1 MQYPI
6 SAIALEKMDGILFK
20 SMLQLVQ
27 WQLSAEWTFNET
39 ATESTKIVLVDV
51 ERPEGKLYWETHHHD
66 VTFILIAYARQ
77 NELRAQWYLPK
88 PIRVQT
94 LVQLLNA
101 ITVFKASTP
110 TASSGVT
117 TPSPTVTTAATVTPV
132 VAAAP
137 VIAVAV
143 EEPVE
148 KPTVTPVEN
157 HAAVQMV
164 VEADDYFEPSHY
176 LLGLLQETLQS
187 NQAKRFNC
195 GSLPPLYVLP
205 SERRCFIAP
214 INMSQVDL
222 EQRMLYAALAEQVN
236 SVNLS
241 VDALRLEVEK
251 NMLRA
256 YPAETLLWLTAL
268 HASHGRLLAGY
279 ARATGVRL
287 KQWPNFIILPHY
299 SVHINLAAFMLK
311 HTTDI
316 ETIATKTRVSQATVI
331 DFVNAC
337 KMIGLI
343 IEEKNPEATKDKV
356 LPDPKRHLLKN
367 ILKRLLQ

>member
-1 MQYPI
+1 MQHPI

-27 WQLSAEWTFNET
+27 WQLNAEWTFS
-39 ATESTKIVLVDV
+39 ESAQIVLVDI
-51 ERPEGKLYWETHHHD
+51 EQPEGKSFWQDHSHD
-66 VTFILIAYARQ
+66 TTILMIAYARQ
-77 NELRAQWYLPK
+77 NEQRAQWFLPK

-101 ITVFKASTP
+101 ITVFKVSVP
-110 TASSGVT
+110 TATIPPPVDVVST
-117 TPSPTVTTAATVTPV
+117 TPTVTDEPMEKTAVIPIENKVTVM
-132 VAAAP
+132 
-137 VIAVAV
+137 
-143 EEPVE
+143 PVE
-148 KPTVTPVEN
+148 KNTVHSVTLPNEC
-157 HAAVQMV
+157 
-164 VEADDYFEPSHY
+164 FEPAQY
-176 LLGLLQETLQS
+176 LLGLLQTTLQS

-214 INMSQVDL
+214 INMGQVDI
-222 EQRMLYAALAEQVN
+222 EQRMLYAALAEQVK

-241 VDALRLEVEK
+241 VEALRIEVEK
-251 NMLRA
+251 NKLRA
-256 YPAETLLWLTAL
+256 YPAETLLWLAAL
-268 HASHGRLLAGY
+268 HASHGRLLTGY
-279 ARATGVRL
+279 KKEAGVRL

-316 ETIATKTRVSQATVI
+316 FTIAGKTRLSLSTVI

-337 KMIGLI
+337 KVIGLI
-343 IEEKNPEATKDKV
+343 VEGRNPEATTERAI
-356 LPDPKRHLLKN
+356 PDPKRNLLKN

>member
-27 WQLSAEWTFNET
+27 WQLNAEWTLSET
-39 ATESTKIVLVDV
+39 AKIVLVDI
-51 ERPEGKLYWETHHHD
+51 EQPEGKLFWQAHSHD
-66 VTFILIAYARQ
+66 AAILMIVYARQ
-77 NELRAQWYLPK
+77 NEQRAQWFLPK

-101 ITVFKASTP
+101 ITVFKVTAPTATDVVSTP
-110 TASSGVT
+110 TDLYKPINPTESNTAHSVT
-117 TPSPTVTTAATVTPV
+117 LPN
-132 VAAAP
+132 
-137 VIAVAV
+137 
-143 EEPVE
+143 EC
-148 KPTVTPVEN
+148 
-157 HAAVQMV
+157 
-164 VEADDYFEPSHY
+164 FEPSQY
-176 LLGLLQETLQS
+176 LLGILQKTLQS

-214 INMSQVDL
+214 INMSQVDI
-222 EQRMLYAALAEQVN
+222 EQRMLYAALAEQIK
-236 SVNLS
+236 SINLTAE
-241 VDALRLEVEK
+241 ALRLEVEK
-251 NMLRA
+251 NKLRA

-268 HASHGRLLAGY
+268 YASHGRLLTNQPKEASI
-279 ARATGVRL
+279 RL

-316 ETIATKTRVSQATVI
+316 FTITTKTRLSLSTVI

-337 KMIGLI
+337 RMIGLI
-343 IEEKNPEATKDKV
+343 VEEKNPETTIERV
-356 LPDPKRHLLKN
+356 LPDPKRNLLKN